1 MKDIESR
8 LRALE
13 KQREKSAF
21 DIESM
26 RNYFDAYMDGADMTD
41 DEKESLFRRSL
52 VEGVTAILN
61 ARAGE
66 DWGE

>member
-1 MKDIESR
+1 MKDYESR
-8 LRALE
+8 LRSLE
-13 KQREKSAF
+13 KQREISAG

-26 RNYFDAYMDGADMTD
+26 RNFLNAYTDGANMTD
-41 DEKESLFRRSL
+41 DEKEALFQRSL

-66 DWGE
+66 DWEE